1 MVAMSYSAGR
11 ASIHL
16 EEGIPGHV
24 PPEKLTTYIGGW
36 SVTRVHSSS
45 DLAVRLWSD
54 SGEVGAWLAPPR
66 RGGQAGMGS

>member
-16 EEGIPGHV
+16 EEGIPGHM

-36 SVTRVHSSS
+36 SVTRVMAP
-45 DLAVRLWSD
+45 LT
-54 SGEVGAWLAPPR
+54 WL
-66 RGGQAGMGS
+66 